1 MKRKPYIIGIKETYI
16 KQVIV
21 FADSEK
27 HAEVSAEDLCN
38 QCVIDVGLDDFVSR
52 STESYGIA
60 DLPIDMQIYEAYGSR
75 KHISEMKKGD
85 ILIHEGQLYTAAA
98 DATLCSRDEGED
110 WCVKLQGTLP
120 EDLYVYGSYFPEGMV
135 DIAQPAQEQTRA
147 LSTIVG
153 DAESRNAA
161 HPPEKK
167 TPGPA
172 ER

>member
-21 FADSEK
+21 FADSEM
-27 HAEVSAEDLCN
+27 HANTSAEDLCN

-52 STESYGIA
+52 STECYGIA

-75 KHISEMKKGD
+75 KHISEIKKGD
-85 ILIHEGQLYTAAA
+85 VLIHEGQLYTAVE
-98 DATLCSRDEGED
+98 DATLCSREEGDD
-110 WCVKLQGTLP
+110 WCIKLDTTLP

-147 LSTIVG
+147 LNTILDG
-153 DAESRNAA
+153 AENRNAPRTQEKDA
-161 HPPEKK
+161 PSLPE
-167 TPGPA
+167 
-172 ER
+172 R